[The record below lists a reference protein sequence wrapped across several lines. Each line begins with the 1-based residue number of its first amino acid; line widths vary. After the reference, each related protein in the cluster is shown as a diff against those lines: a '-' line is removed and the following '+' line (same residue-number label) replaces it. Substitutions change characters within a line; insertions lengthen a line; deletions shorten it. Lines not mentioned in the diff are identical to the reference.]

1 MTRFVELAAFKNQAE
16 RVGFIVKDLGLLDSA
31 LSRPKTT
38 LFGEDAYP
46 ALELKAAAMVESL
59 ILNHPMID
67 GNKRSSWFA
76 LNVFLELNGHQMAAS
91 QEEAFEYVLS
101 VATKKLDLQSS
112 AEWIGQHMKP
122 YSEN

>member
-1 MTRFVELAAFKNQAE
+1 LTRFVELAAFKKQAE
-16 RVGFIVKDLGLLDSA
+16 RVGFLVKDLGLLDSA
-31 LSRPKTT
+31 LVRPKTT

-59 ILNHPMID
+59 ILNRPMID

-91 QEEAFEYVLS
+91 QEGAFEYVLS

-112 AEWIGQHMKP
+112 AEWIGQHIKL

>member
-1 MTRFVELAAFKNQAE
+1 MTRFVELAAFKKEAE

-46 ALELKAAAMVESL
+46 AIELKAAAMVESI

-76 LNVFLELNGHQMAAS
+76 LNVFLELNDYHLTATQD
-91 QEEAFEYVLS
+91 EAFDYVLS
-101 VATKKLDLQSS
+101 VATKTRDLQAS
-112 AEWIGQHMKP
+112 AKWIAEHM
-122 YSEN
+122 STHS

>member
-1 MTRFVELAAFKNQAE
+1 
-16 RVGFIVKDLGLLDSA
+16 
-31 LSRPKTT
+31 
-38 LFGEDAYP
+38 
-46 ALELKAAAMVESL
+46 
-59 ILNHPMID
+59 
-67 GNKRSSWFA
+67 

>member
-1 MTRFVELAAFKNQAE
+1 MTRFVELAAFKKQAE

-46 ALELKAAAMVESL
+46 ALELKAAAMVESI

-76 LNVFLELNGHQMAAS
+76 LNVFLEINDYQMIAS
-91 QEEAFEYVLS
+91 QDEAFEYVLS
-101 VATKKLDLQSS
+101 VATKKRDLEAS
-112 AEWIGQHMKP
+112 ANWIGQHMKP
-122 YSEN
+122 YNKS

>member
-1 MTRFVELAAFKNQAE
+1 MTRYVELAAFKKEAE

-38 LFGEDAYP
+38 LFGVDAYP
-46 ALELKAAAMVESL
+46 EIELKAAAMVESI

-76 LNVFLELNGHQMAAS
+76 LNVFLELNGFHIAAT
-91 QEEAFEYVLS
+91 QDEAFDYVLS
-101 VATKKLDLQSS
+101 VATKARDLQSS
-112 AEWIGQHMKP
+112 ADWISNHMRAN
-122 YSEN
+122 S

>member
-1 MTRFVELAAFKNQAE
+1 MTRFVELAAFKKQAE
-16 RVGFIVKDLGLLDSA
+16 RVGFLVKDLGLLDSA

-59 ILNHPMID
+59 ILNRPMID

-76 LNVFLELNGHQMAAS
+76 LNVFLELNGRQMAAS

-101 VATKKLDLQSS
+101 VATKKLDLQLS
-112 AEWIGQHMKP
+112 AEWIGQHMHP
-122 YSEN
+122 YS

>member
-1 MTRFVELAAFKNQAE
+1 VTRFVELAAFKKQAE
-16 RVGFIVKDLGLLDSA
+16 RVGFLVKDLGLLDSA

-59 ILNHPMID
+59 ILNRPMID

-112 AEWIGQHMKP
+112 AEWIDQHIKL

>member
-1 MTRFVELAAFKNQAE
+1 MTRFVELAAFKKQAE

-76 LNVFLELNGHQMAAS
+76 LNIFLELNGHQMAAS